1 MKAINPAR
9 NESNEDVYYGDGS
22 VWVTSRRLV
31 YGGEEHALKGARG
44 ARVRI
49 IRVGDTLLSFYLE
62 VLLLVPLGVLFWFKL
77 SPSDPNDPLMGGL
90 ANLTHDF
97 IIGVAIIL
105 IAVLIAQPF
114 LIARIS
120 NDPVYTVWVKHRFR
134 RATVAISRDRAYIE
148 RIVDVIQYAIA
159 RRDNPAT
166 AIAAPEAVGHSF
178 QIPAPFVVGNTL
190 HVGRMVYDLA
200 EVRSIKVVGVTGS
213 TWFVH
218 ILLGGLLLQQVFAYI
233 AENVKGL
240 GILNLI
246 LGIVFPLVIIYC
258 SIIGLAEFPRIKYT
272 LQLTTT
278 KGVVSTIY
286 ATMGHA
292 NVKQVQQ
299 SIKQAMQGTYAVEH
313 A

>member
-1 MKAINPAR
+1 MR

-22 VWVTSRRLV
+22 VWVTSRRLI
-31 YGGEEHALKGARG
+31 YGGEEQSLRG
-44 ARVRI
+44 VRSARVRI

-62 VLLLVPLGVLFWFKL
+62 ILLLVPVGVLFWFRL
-77 SPSDPNDPLMGGL
+77 SPSDPDDLLMGGL
-90 ANLTHDF
+90 ANLAHDF

-114 LIARIS
+114 IIASIS
-120 NDPVYTVWVKHRFR
+120 NDPVYTAWVRYRFR
-134 RATVAISRDRAYIE
+134 STTVAVSRDRAYIE
-148 RIVDVIQYAIA
+148 RIVDVIQYAVA
-159 RRDNPAT
+159 RRDKPAT
-166 AIAAPEAVGHSF
+166 AITAPEAIGHSF

-190 HVGRMVYDLA
+190 HVGQMVYGLA
-200 EVRSIKVVGVTGS
+200 EVGSIKVAGVTGF
-213 TWFVH
+213 TWFLY
-218 ILLGGLLLQQVFAYI
+218 LLPGGLLLQQVFAYV

-246 LGIVFPLVIIYC
+246 LGFVFPLLIICCTVI
-258 SIIGLAEFPRIKYT
+258 STTEFLRIKYT

-286 ATMGHA
+286 ATMDQA
-292 NVKQVQQ
+292 NAKQMRQ
-299 SIKQAMQGTYAVEH
+299 SIQQAMQGTYAVEH